1 MKHTRCEEVVV
12 QLVVRT
18 YDDMNRPVG
27 EKVTQQV
34 KVFRNAETLDFWAH
48 VDKAVK
54 AMEQP
59 AEPPAPAKPE
69 TRKKR

>member
-1 MKHTRCEEVVV
+1 MKHTRCEEVIV
-12 QLVVRT
+12 QLVVRS
-18 YDDMNRPVG
+18 YDDTGRPVR
-27 EKVTQQV
+27 EQVSQAV
-34 KVFRNAETLDFWAH
+34 KVFRNAETRDFWAH

-59 AEPPAPAKPE
+59 SDGPAPVKPE